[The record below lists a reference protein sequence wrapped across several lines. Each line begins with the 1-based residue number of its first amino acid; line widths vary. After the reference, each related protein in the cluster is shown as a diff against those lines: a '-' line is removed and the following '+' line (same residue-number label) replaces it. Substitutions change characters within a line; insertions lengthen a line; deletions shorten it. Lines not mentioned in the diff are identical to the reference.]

1 MFRLT
6 LTGLAAA
13 AIGLAADCEG
23 LAKLTLPSTKI
34 TEAKLTPP
42 DKGLP
47 AHCRVTGVITPSA
60 DSEIKFAVWMPETE
74 WNGKFLGIGNGGFA
88 GSISTG
94 GLAEAVRNGFAAA
107 STDTGHTATGGVDA
121 KWALNHP
128 EKIIDFGH
136 RAIHLTAVQGKAVTT
151 AFYGSAPKKSY
162 FSACSNG
169 GRQALMEAQRYPE
182 DYDGIIAG
190 APANNWTHL
199 MTNAAKNSRA
209 TLKDP
214 AAYFPAEKLPAIQ
227 AAALAACD
235 KSDAVADGVIENP
248 AKCGFDSSVLLCKGE
263 ETKACLT
270 APQVGALKEL
280 YGGLRD
286 AKGKLVYPGYALS
299 GEAENGGWGAWITG
313 SAPEKSALFAFS
325 TNFFKY
331 MVYSDPEWDYK
342 TFDVA
347 RDLPA
352 AQKLAVHLNATDANL
367 KAFQARGGKLILYHG
382 WCDAAIPG
390 QAAIDYYDSVVKKMG
405 AKSAGSFVRLFMAP
419 GMQHCG
425 AGAGPNS
432 FGQGGAPKGEAAS
445 NIAMALEQWVEKGTA
460 PERIIATRPGRA
472 RPLCAYPKTAKYKG
486 TGSTDDAESFECVQ

>member
-6 LTGLAAA
+6 LSGLLAA

-34 TEAKLTPP
+34 SEAKLTPA

-88 GSISTG
+88 GSIGTG

-107 STDTGHTATGGVDA
+107 STDTGHTATYVDA

-136 RAIHLTAVQGKAVTT
+136 RAIHLTAVQGKAITT
-151 AFYGSAPKKSY
+151 AFYGSTPKKSY

-199 MTNAAKNSRA
+199 MTNAAKNAQA

-248 AKCGFDSSVLLCKGE
+248 AKCGFDPSVLLCKGE

-270 APQVGALKEL
+270 VPQMVALKEL
-280 YGGLRD
+280 YGACATARASLYIPAMRSP
-286 AKGKLVYPGYALS
+286 AKRR
-299 GEAENGGWGAWITG
+299 
-313 SAPEKSALFAFS
+313 
-325 TNFFKY
+325 
-331 MVYSDPEWDYK
+331 M
-342 TFDVA
+342 
-347 RDLPA
+347 
-352 AQKLAVHLNATDANL
+352 AVG
-367 KAFQARGGKLILYHG
+367 ARGSPVPRRRKARSSPSARTSSST
-382 WCDAAIPG
+382 WFTAIRSG
-390 QAAIDYYDSVVKKMG
+390 I
-405 AKSAGSFVRLFMAP
+405 
-419 GMQHCG
+419 
-425 AGAGPNS
+425 
-432 FGQGGAPKGEAAS
+432 
-445 NIAMALEQWVEKGTA
+445 
-460 PERIIATRPGRA
+460 TRPSMLRGICR
-472 RPLCAYPKTAKYKG
+472 RRKNWRCI
-486 TGSTDDAESFECVQ
+486 